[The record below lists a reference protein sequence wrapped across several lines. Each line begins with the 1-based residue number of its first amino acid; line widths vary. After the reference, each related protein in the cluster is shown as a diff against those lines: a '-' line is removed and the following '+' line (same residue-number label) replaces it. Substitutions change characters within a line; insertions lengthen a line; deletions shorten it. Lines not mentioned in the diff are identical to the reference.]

1 MPRKNTFI
9 QKRLKGLAVDDA
21 IGEKVLS
28 LITGSEIMLTIDEI
42 KDIMKVIS
50 SLENGGILLK
60 GTTKKI
66 SSQEEG
72 LLNFWLV
79 YH

>member
-1 MPRKNTFI
+1 MPRKSTLI

-28 LITGSEIMLTIDEI
+28 LITGSEITLTIDEI

-50 SLENGGILLK
+50 SLEN
-60 GTTKKI
+60 
-66 SSQEEG
+66 EE
-72 LLNFWLV
+72 F
-79 YH
+79 Y

>member
-1 MPRKNTFI
+1 
-9 QKRLKGLAVDDA
+9 
-21 IGEKVLS
+21 
-28 LITGSEIMLTIDEI
+28 
-42 KDIMKVIS
+42 MKVIS